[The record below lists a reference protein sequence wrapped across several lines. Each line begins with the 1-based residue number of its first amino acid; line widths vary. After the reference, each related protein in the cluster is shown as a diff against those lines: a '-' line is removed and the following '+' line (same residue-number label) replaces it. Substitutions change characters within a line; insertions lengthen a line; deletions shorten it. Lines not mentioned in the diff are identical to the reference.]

1 MSRFRVCLVL
11 EGSYPFI
18 TGGVGSWVHEL
29 ISSLSEVDFALFTIS
44 PEADQ
49 PLRYV
54 LPPNVT
60 EHRDIVLTS
69 PPEEFPRHPDLA
81 GLASSVTHSH
91 QQAFRGAAFDL
102 KNTIQN
108 LPEGYALHRDA
119 LSREDLW
126 RLIVD
131 RNTEKNPLYPF
142 SDYLWSW
149 RSSHDMMFRL
159 LALAPPE
166 ADLYHAISTGFAG
179 LAALAAKWRRN
190 KPMLLT
196 EHGLYHKERDME
208 IRKATFLKGYQRDH
222 WTSLYQ
228 QLSRVCYRE
237 ADQVTSLFEANR
249 QEQIRLGADPD
260 RAVVIPNGIDLA
272 RFSSV
277 VRQPRPGYH
286 IGLVGRVVPIKDIKT
301 FIVTAKILAASLDDV
316 RFYCV
321 GPTDEDAA
329 YAQECVE
336 LVESLGLS
344 DRFTFT
350 GRQNVLEYYAFF
362 DLLVLTS
369 VREAQ
374 PLSILEAWC
383 ARVPVVATRVGNVPE
398 MLDYDDRFL
407 VDSKDAEALARK
419 ILWLRHHPLE
429 TEKAVGAFQRKAT
442 RFHDRDAVFRSYRA
456 LYQGLGGASWPE

>member
-18 TGGVGSWVHEL
+18 TGGVGSWVHDL
-29 ISSLSEVDFALFTIS
+29 ITGLEDVDFTLLTIS

-49 PLRYV
+49 PHRYR
-54 LPPNVT
+54 LPPNVK
-60 EHRDIVLTS
+60 EHRDVVLTS
-69 PPEEFPRHPDLA
+69 VPESFPRHRDLDA
-81 GLASSVTHSH
+81 LAQSVAESH
-91 QQAFRGAAFDL
+91 RQAFSGGNLDL
-102 KNTIQN
+102 KATVLN

-119 LSREDLW
+119 LSREDFW

-131 RNTEKNPLYPF
+131 RNLEKNPLYPF

-159 LALAPPE
+159 LSISPPD

-179 LAALAAKWRRN
+179 LAALAAKWRRS
-190 KPMLLT
+190 KPLLLT

-228 QLSRVCYRE
+228 QLSRMCYRE

-249 QEQIRLGADPD
+249 QEQIRLGASPD
-260 RAVVIPNGIDLA
+260 RAVVIPNGIDLG
-272 RFSSV
+272 RFTSV

-301 FIVTAKILAASLDDV
+301 FIVTAKILAGSLDEA

-321 GPTDEDAA
+321 GPTDEDEA
-329 YAQECVE
+329 YTQECAD
-336 LVESLGLS
+336 LVESLGLA

-350 GRQNVLEYYAFF
+350 GRQDVREYYAFL
-362 DLLVLTS
+362 DVLLLTS

-398 MLDYDDRFL
+398 MLDYDERFL
-407 VDSKDAEALARK
+407 VDSKDAEAFARK
-419 ILWLRHHPLE
+419 VLWLRHHPVE
-429 TEKAVGAFQRKAT
+429 KEKAVEGYQRKAL
-442 RFHDRDAVFRSYRA
+442 RFHDRTAVFREFRA
-456 LYQGLGGASWPE
+456 LYKGLGGTSWQE